1 MVRGIETHGGTPIL
15 PLNTIIEGNFTDWE
29 IYNIYESGL
38 PADDNDIISIRD
50 DGTIFLFDDSTN
62 NSFTI
67 SKDGV
72 ILSTL
77 INRFLYP
84 VYWGATILGKY
95 VVSLDIALENIA
107 IHDGG
112 TEVWRRNPNQDRGEY
127 VLDDPPISGLW
138 TAGISPRGEWIIIPA
153 VEAVTLNML
162 MFIYKGVAG

>member
-1 MVRGIETHGGTPIL
+1 MGVRGIETHNSIPTL
-15 PLNTIIEGNFTDWE
+15 PLNTIIEGNFTDWK
-29 IYNIYESGL
+29 IYNVYESGL
-38 PADDNDIISIRD
+38 PADADDIISIRD

-112 TEVWRRNPNQDRGEY
+112 VEVWRRNPNQDRGDY
-127 VLDDPPISGLW
+127 VLDAPPISGLW
-138 TAGISPRGEWIIIPA
+138 LTGLSPRGKWMMIPA
-153 VEAVTLNML
+153 TEAVTLNML
-162 MFIYKGVAG
+162 IFLYKGVG